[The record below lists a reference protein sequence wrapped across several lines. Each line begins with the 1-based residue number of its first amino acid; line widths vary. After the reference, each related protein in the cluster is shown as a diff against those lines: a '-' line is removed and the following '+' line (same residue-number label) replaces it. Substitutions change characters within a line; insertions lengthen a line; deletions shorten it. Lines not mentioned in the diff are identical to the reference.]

1 MNKMRLNACGPN
13 TLGGKKT
20 ASAGL
25 SLDLSIFMGFRSR
38 RLEQISA
45 LSTFV
50 AELRSYQP
58 EKPIS

>member
-13 TLGGKKT
+13 TLGGKKA
-20 ASAGL
+20 ASPGL

-38 RLEQISA
+38 GLEQISA

-50 AELRSYQP
+50 AELRSYRP
-58 EKPIS
+58 EKPIA